1 MLTELPVVVG
11 SKPAEPSG
19 GPASSLSRL
28 LTEGEAAELLGVTPQ
43 TLCVW
48 RCTRRYSLA
57 WVKVGRLIRY
67 RLKDLEKFIES
78 RRVQPHAVDSRRRG
92 GDALEVR

>member
-1 MLTELPVVVG
+1 MLTELPVVV

-19 GPASSLSRL
+19 SPASPLSRL

-43 TLCVW
+43 TLSIW

-57 WVKVGRLIRY
+57 WIKCGRLVRY
-67 RLKDLEKFIES
+67 KLKDIEKFIES
-78 RRVQPHAVDSRRRG
+78 RRVQPHAADSRGRS
-92 GDALEVR
+92 GDALGVR

>member
-1 MLTELPVVVG
+1 MLTELPVVV

-19 GPASSLSRL
+19 VSRL

-43 TLCVW
+43 TLSIW

-57 WVKVGRLIRY
+57 WIKCGRLVRY
-67 RLKDLEKFIES
+67 KLKDIEKFIES
-78 RRVQPHAVDSRRRG
+78 RRVQPLSVESRSSG
-92 GDALEVR
+92 GL